1 MAPRSPW
8 YRWLAPWLLLAACAR
23 APAENR
29 RPHDAAAD
37 AAVDDQSDAPIASGD
52 GSIAPDVPTA
62 AGKRLRARHAYFG
75 AHQLHVVGTWDTK
88 LDAWCEFADSGD
100 GKWRCL
106 PGSFYPKDL
115 LYLDAACTQPVA
127 TNPPGPI
134 DGLYA
139 VDRQLSPC
147 GGAAYDLYRRLDSV
161 ETLPTFAREGG
172 TCKPNPA
179 GVVSVHRLEKITADT
194 VVGTRVLGEARNG
207 IAPVFIHAEGAVL
220 RQDEWYDTN
229 LDVPCRTV
237 IYGPGDFWAAPDKML
252 RCLPLDTQLGGAGGY
267 FSDQACQRPATPTF
281 SRCTPGH
288 VGERHEDGRC
298 PMVRRYYRLGPL
310 VPTLFLSQGA
320 GQTCQPAPGNDLDG
334 REVLE
339 EIPPDALPA
348 AELVL
353 APGTERIREMLVKT
367 AAGTGPGYHLQDET
381 LQASCWRAETIDGRL
396 HCVPHGLSFRDEHR
410 FADAACTRSLATTS
424 AQRCLPSTFAYQM
437 EGTESYRVAR
447 VFRDPVLHQGPVYTN
462 SAGTCLAAAT
472 HPLGYPDYDL
482 GVEIPFAELA
492 ELRVEEP

>member
-8 YRWLAPWLLLAACAR
+8 HFWLAPLLLLAACAR
-23 APAENR
+23 APAAIS
-29 RPHDAAAD
+29 RPRDAAAD
-37 AAVDDQSDAPIASGD
+37 DRSDAAVAVG
-52 GSIAPDVPTA
+52 GGGVTRDVPPS
-62 AGKRLRARHAYFG
+62 AGKRLRVRHAYFG
-75 AHQLHVVGTWDTK
+75 AHQLHVAGTWDAK
-88 LDAWCEFADSGD
+88 LDAWCEFVDSGD
-100 GKWRCL
+100 GQWRCL
-106 PGSFYPKDL
+106 PGISPPKDL
-115 LYLDAACTQPVA
+115 LYLDAACTQPVT

-134 DGLYA
+134 DGPYA
-139 VDRQLSPC
+139 VDRQPGPC
-147 GGAAYDLYRRLDSV
+147 DGSAYDLYRRLDAV
-161 ETLPTFAREGG
+161 ETQPTFVREGD

-179 GVVSVHRLEKITADT
+179 GIVPVHRLEKITADT

-220 RQDEWYDTN
+220 RQDHWHDTN

-237 IYGPGDFWAAPDKML
+237 IYGPGDFWAAADKMM
-252 RCLPLDTQLGGAGGY
+252 RCLPDDTHLDSLLYY
-267 FSDQACQRPATPTF
+267 FSDQACQRPATPAF
-281 SRCTPGH
+281 SRCALGR
-288 VGERHEDGRC
+288 VGERYEDGRC

-310 VPTLFLSQGA
+310 VPTLYRPQGA
-320 GQTCQPAPGNDLDG
+320 DQACQPASAYNRGG
-334 REVLE
+334 REVLG
-339 EIPPDALPA
+339 EIPPETLPA

-367 AAGTGPGYHLQDET
+367 AAGTGPGYHLHDHT

-410 FADAACTRSLATTS
+410 FADAACTRSLATSS
-424 AQRCLPSTFAYQM
+424 ALRCLSSTFAYQI

-462 SAGTCLAAAT
+462 TAGTCVAADK
-472 HPLGYPDYDL
+472 PPEGYSDYELGP
-482 GVEIPFAELA
+482 EIPFRELA